1 MVSHGGRIIERTSID
16 IIVVD
21 RSPSA
26 DVAISQKPRQE
37 YSPRDVTQPCGSWA
51 RCLKRLRIAVLVF
64 HPFPC
69 SWNAHPPLLPSIVP
83 LFVCPHPGCTSRS
96 QWHHGK
102 AFNLPLPP
110 PLVHHCVGMW
120 RHRRR
125 FSLLAS
131 PFPPSFSPSL
141 HRLLVPFSFRLGVF
155 FADIFILFLFFYARH
170 RIWDVPFSS
179 TLLTLNRTIEI
190 VHFFFFEFEFFF
202 SFSVF
207 FLFFYVYRSFVDLY
221 DAFSK
226 ILGTFSSGIFIFYSS
241 LRSTKFGTF
250 LLLRC

>member
-131 PFPPSFSPSL
+131 PFPPSFSPL

-155 FADIFILFLFFYARH
+155 FADIFILFLFFYARQNLG
-170 RIWDVPFSS
+170 RS
-179 TLLTLNRTIEI
+179 
-190 VHFFFFEFEFFF
+190 
-202 SFSVF
+202 F
-207 FLFFYVYRSFVDLY
+207 FLHFANIKQDYRN
-221 DAFSK
+221 
-226 ILGTFSSGIFIFYSS
+226 SS
-241 LRSTKFGTF
+241 LF
-250 LLLRC
+250 LFRIRVFLSFFCFLSLFLCI